1 MMTIELHGLLLHGF
15 HGVLEAEQRDGQP
28 FLFDVELILADE
40 TPARTDRIEDAVDY
54 RDVAAVVREVSD
66 GQRFHLLEALAAAV
80 AGALVERFAVERAV
94 VRVRKPDVELGAPVD
109 YAAVSASASAAPS
122 S

>member
-1 MMTIELHGLLLHGF
+1 MVTIELHGLRLHGF

-28 FLFDVELILADE
+28 FLFDVELTVADE
-40 TPARTDRIEDAVDY
+40 TAARTDRIEDAVDY

-66 GQRFHLLEALAAAV
+66 GRRFQLLEALATAV
-80 AGALVERFAVERAV
+80 ADALVDRFPVERAV
-94 VRVRKPDVELGAPVD
+94 VRVRKPGVELGAPLD
-109 YAAVSASASAAPS
+109 YAAVTASASGAAS